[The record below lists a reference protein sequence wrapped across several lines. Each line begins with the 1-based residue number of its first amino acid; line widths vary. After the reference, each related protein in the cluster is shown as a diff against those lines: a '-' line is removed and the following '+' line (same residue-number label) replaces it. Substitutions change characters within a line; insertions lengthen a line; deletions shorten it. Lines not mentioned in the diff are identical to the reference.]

1 MRISPVDVAV
11 RPSMVV
17 TTHTVAFFE
26 RGSSCNFIN
35 ALVMVEW
42 TRNYNIFINSQAVIM
57 F

>member
-1 MRISPVDVAV
+1 VHISPVDVAV
-11 RPSMVV
+11 SPSMVV

-26 RGSSCNFIN
+26 SGSSCNFIN